1 MQGKSSLPLLFVAA
15 QDSAG
20 ARGPHHLWHRLVCPC
35 TSYYSVL
42 PGKDARQQL
51 LRTVLQHASKF
62 GLAGNHADEVL
73 GLLERDVRWKR
84 RHVRIGVR
92 FQYNRPIRGQRF
104 VPSSSYPVGII
115 DKDALQ
121 PDQLGISVI
130 RKIGNALGRFSLA
143 RTQFDSLLP
152 GDLIEIAVVEDE
164 NDQSWVRP
172 FLP

>member
-51 LRTVLQHASKF
+51 LRAVLQHASKF
-62 GLAGNHADEVL
+62 GFAGNHADEVL

-84 RHVRIGVR
+84 RQVRIGVR
-92 FQYNRPIRGQRF
+92 FQYDRAIRRQRL
-104 VPSSSYPVGII
+104 VPSSPDFVGIV
-115 DKDALQ
+115 DKDTLQ
-121 PDQLGISVI
+121 PDQLGVSV
-130 RKIGNALGRFSLA
+130 
-143 RTQFDSLLP
+143 LL
-152 GDLIEIAVVEDE
+152 
-164 NDQSWVRP
+164 
-172 FLP
+172 